1 LHAEEYTNGV
11 DVDQTAEVV
20 ERVVN
25 ELRLVQDAWVVHQ
38 DVDPAVGFERYVDN
52 SLPNVFVVD
61 AVLQEGATA
70 TNRIFSRAGLL
81 RFELERRILALGLC
95 WCSAWSDGDREN
107 QVRSCGAGHRMTQ
120 GSAPL

>member
-25 ELRLVQDAWVVHQ
+25 ELRLVQDACVVHQ

-70 TNRIFSRAGLL
+70 TNRIFFKGRPA
-81 RFELERRILALGLC
+81 AL
-95 WCSAWSDGDREN
+95 
-107 QVRSCGAGHRMTQ
+107 
-120 GSAPL
+120 